1 MPEGEQNVV
10 SESLSRLT
18 KGDSLVDA
26 WLLEEREALFPGDF
40 LTPYRY
46 DSDTP
51 RDPHAR
57 GRRREV
63 GGDACEP
70 MVQGEG
76 LDVEVANVSRVPA
89 TGFEWKRFAEDV
101 GFERTVLGSV
111 VFVSNPLH
119 TVSVVEPFTQGTC
132 SRKWGAVRSRVTET
146 AQRRRH
152 GCKVR
157 SMVCSDVCEYVCASA
172 YLCVCV
178 CVCVCVCARRP
189 GAHVCI
195 HICVLCNSTQMAVLS
210 ELLVSLPVVGA
221 FL

>member
-10 SESLSRLT
+10 SESFSRST

-26 WLLEEREALFPGDF
+26 WLLKEREALFPGDF

-101 GFERTVLGSV
+101 EFERTILGSV

-119 TVSVVEPFTQGTC
+119 TVSVLEPFTEGTC
-132 SRKWGAVRSRVTET
+132 SGEGGAVRSRVTET

-157 SMVCSDVCEYVCASA
+157 SMVRSDVCEYVCTSA

-178 CVCVCVCARRP
+178 SVCACP
-189 GAHVCI
+189 QAGST
-195 HICVLCNSTQMAVLS
+195 CVYTHLC
-210 ELLVSLPVVGA
+210 VV
-221 FL
+221 

>member
-1 MPEGEQNVV
+1 MPEGEQDVV
-10 SESLSRLT
+10 SEYFSRST
-18 KGDSLVDA
+18 KGESLVDA

-46 DSDTP
+46 HSDSP

-57 GRRREV
+57 GRRREASD
-63 GGDACEP
+63 DACEP

-101 GFERTVLGSV
+101 EFERTILGSI

-132 SRKWGAVRSRVTET
+132 SGGWGGVRSRVTET
-146 AQRRRH
+146 VQRRRH

-157 SMVCSDVCEYVCASA
+157 SVVYSDVCEYVCVSA
-172 YLCVCV
+172 YLYVCV
-178 CVCVCVCARRP
+178 CVQAGSTCVYTHLCV
-189 GAHVCI
+189 V
-195 HICVLCNSTQMAVLS
+195 
-210 ELLVSLPVVGA
+210 
-221 FL
+221 

>member
-1 MPEGEQNVV
+1 MKTNEMFSTALQLILVCSSCWMLEGEQDVV
-10 SESLSRLT
+10 SESFARST

-26 WLLEEREALFPGDF
+26 LLLEERELLFPGDF

-101 GFERTVLGSV
+101 EFERTILGSV

-119 TVSVVEPFTQGTC
+119 TVSVLEPFTQGTC
-132 SRKWGAVRSRVTET
+132 SGKWGAVRSRVTET
-146 AQRRRH
+146 VQRRWH

-157 SMVCSDVCEYVCASA
+157 SMVCSDVCASA

-178 CVCVCVCARRP
+178 CVCAQAGSACVYT
-189 GAHVCI
+189 HL
-195 HICVLCNSTQMAVLS
+195 CVV
-210 ELLVSLPVVGA
+210 
-221 FL
+221 

>member
-1 MPEGEQNVV
+1 MKTNEMFTTTLQVILVCWSCWMPAGEQDVV
-10 SESLSRLT
+10 SEAFFSST
-18 KGDSLVDA
+18 KRESLVDA

-46 DSDTP
+46 HSDTP

-57 GRRREV
+57 GRRREA

-70 MVQGEG
+70 MVQGDG
-76 LDVEVANVSRVPA
+76 LDVEVANVSLVPA

-101 GFERTVLGSV
+101 EFERTILGSI

-132 SRKWGAVRSRVTET
+132 RGDWGAPRSRVTET
-146 AQRRRH
+146 VQRRQH

-157 SMVCSDVCEYVCASA
+157 LMVPSDVCEYVC
-172 YLCVCV
+172 VCK
-178 CVCVCVCARRP
+178 CIPVCVCVCA
-189 GAHVCI
+189 GQECVCVYTSV
-195 HICVLCNSTQMAVLS
+195 CCAT
-210 ELLVSLPVVGA
+210 
-221 FL
+221 